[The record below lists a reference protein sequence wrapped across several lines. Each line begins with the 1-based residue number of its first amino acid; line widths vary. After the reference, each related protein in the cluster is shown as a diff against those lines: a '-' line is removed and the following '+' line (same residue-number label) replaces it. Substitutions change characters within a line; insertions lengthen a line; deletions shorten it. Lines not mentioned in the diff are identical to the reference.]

1 MCRSPPEIDYLPR
14 NHKHNSERTL
24 APPRRAPPPA
34 STRLSHDTRHI
45 AATMAGDLFELL
57 VDFQPD
63 SAQLKN
69 KRDYDFHAR
78 KFVSELNNV
87 SSSQWQKHAD
97 TPQDLLTVC
106 AVKIALMSLLTPAAT
121 EPHGQLNS
129 LRFFTS
135 SSHPRHRRQAQR
147 PRFTPARRRGL
158 EQAGAIPRDF

>member
-1 MCRSPPEIDYLPR
+1 
-14 NHKHNSERTL
+14 
-24 APPRRAPPPA
+24 
-34 STRLSHDTRHI
+34 
-45 AATMAGDLFELL
+45 MAGDLFELL

-106 AVKIALMSLLTPAAT
+106 AVKIADVITD
-121 EPHGQLNS
+121 
-129 LRFFTS
+129 TS
-135 SSHPRHRRQAQR
+135 SY
-147 PRFTPARRRGL
+147 
-158 EQAGAIPRDF
+158 